1 MRILVTGGAGYIG
14 SHTLVS
20 LLSKEHEICVVDNY
34 ANSSPIALDRV
45 RRLTNHDFEQHE
57 LDIGDGPK
65 LSAVFDEFQPEAV
78 IHFAGLKAVGASEQD
93 PLLYYNENVGGAIS
107 LLKAMDTYNC
117 RQIVFSSSA
126 TVYGEPHYLPYDE
139 KHPLSPINPY
149 GRTKFFIEEI
159 IRDWTKT
166 SDDKKAILL
175 RYFNPVGAHSSGDI
189 GEDPEGIPNN
199 LLPFIA
205 QVAVGRRQHL
215 NIFGDDYDTRD
226 GTGVRDYIHVSDLA
240 DGHAAALNYFTRMS
254 GVEVFNLGTGN
265 GISVLEMVEAFK
277 RASGKD
283 IPYHIAPRRD
293 GDLPAYWAEPK
304 KANKLLGWSANYT
317 LDDICRDSW
326 HWQSKNPEG
335 YK

>member
-14 SHTLVS
+14 THTLVS

-65 LSAVFDEFQPEAV
+65 LSGVFSEFQPEAV
-78 IHFAGLKAVGASEQD
+78 IHFAGLKAVGESEKD
-93 PLLYYNENVGGAIS
+93 PLLYYQENVSGAIS
-107 LLKAMDTYNC
+107 LLKAMDACNC

-126 TVYGEPHYLPYDE
+126 TVYGEPRYSPYDE
-139 KHPLSPINPY
+139 SHPLAPINPY
-149 GRTKFFIEEI
+149 GRTKFFIEEMVK
-159 IRDWTKT
+159 DWAKT
-166 SDDKKAILL
+166 ANEKKAILL
-175 RYFNPVGAHSSGDI
+175 RYFNPVGAHSSGEI
-189 GEDPEGIPNN
+189 GEDPDGIPNN

-205 QVAVGRRQHL
+205 QVAVGRRERL

-226 GTGVRDYIHVSDLA
+226 GTGIRDYIHVSDLA
-240 DGHAAALNYFTRMS
+240 GGHAAALNYLTKMV
-254 GVEVFNLGTGN
+254 GVEIFNLGTGN
-265 GISVLEMVEAFK
+265 GVSVFEMVEAFK
-277 RASGKD
+277 RASGRD
-283 IPYHIAPRRD
+283 IPYNIAQRRD

-304 KANKLLGWSANYT
+304 KANELLGWSAVYT
-317 LDDICRDSW
+317 IDDICRDSW
-326 HWQSKNPEG
+326 RWQSKNPEG